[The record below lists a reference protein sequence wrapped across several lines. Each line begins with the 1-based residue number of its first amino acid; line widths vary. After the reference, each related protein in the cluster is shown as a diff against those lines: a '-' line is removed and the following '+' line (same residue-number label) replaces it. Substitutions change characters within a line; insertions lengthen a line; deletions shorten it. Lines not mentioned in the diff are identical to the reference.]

1 MQEGHQNVE
10 GEKESPRQ
18 TRPFWE
24 PVQQGRAQS
33 IPERPLVSVDL
44 GDQWVDTFGSQD
56 ADATWAWQSREG
68 WRPEAA
74 HTLLSS

>member
-1 MQEGHQNVE
+1 ME
-10 GEKESPRQ
+10 GEKESSRQ

-24 PVQQGRAQS
+24 PVQQGRARS
-33 IPERPLVSVDL
+33 IRERLLASADL

-56 ADATWAWQSREG
+56 ANATWAWQSHEG

-74 HTLLSS
+74 HILLSS